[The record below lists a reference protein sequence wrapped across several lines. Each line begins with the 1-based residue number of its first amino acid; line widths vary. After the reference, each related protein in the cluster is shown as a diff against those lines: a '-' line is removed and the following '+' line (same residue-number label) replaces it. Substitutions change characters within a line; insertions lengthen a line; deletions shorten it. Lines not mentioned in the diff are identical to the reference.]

1 MKRKKL
7 FKMLGKVLSMEGHKQ
22 RKHQEELEVLLEKLD
37 KKKAELEQKMLL
49 ETNKRKLV
57 RLGKEL
63 EIIKAQGVKGLLAL
77 KELTLG

>member
-7 FKMLGKVLSMEGHKQ
+7 FKMLGKVLDMKGHKQ

-77 KELTLG
+77 KELTQE